1 MARRELR
8 VPACPARG
16 GRNLGHFRSTQRLCP
31 HVSTCHRQ
39 RRGCAEEGANWGDRG
54 GGQRRDPA
62 WICPGAEVFPDPWG
76 AGEGGGG
83 PARAGTMLNMWKVRE
98 LVDKA

>member
-1 MARRELR
+1 MPRARRAEPRALPLHAAPLPPR
-8 VPACPARG
+8 LDVSPAAP
-16 GRNLGHFRSTQRLCP
+16 RLC
-31 HVSTCHRQ
+31 
-39 RRGCAEEGANWGDRG
+39 RRRSRLGEIGAAGSG
-54 GGQRRDPA
+54 GDPA

-83 PARAGTMLNMWKVRE
+83 PARAGAMLNMWKVRE